1 MSIASYF
8 LFGLIVFIW
17 MGMLASVIYLER
29 KQEDIYNKEGKRR
42 RFLNN
47 R

>member
-8 LFGLIVFIW
+8 LLSLIAFIW
-17 MGMLASVIYLER
+17 LGMLASVIYLEKR
-29 KQEDIYNKEGKRR
+29 QEEIYMNEEKRR